1 MLLRS
6 IRREKIEEFSYSNLG
21 FNLISIGRNLYFER
35 GNVECKVV
43 KRFVVSALNY
53 RLDPNRLER

>member
-21 FNLISIGRNLYFER
+21 FNLISIGC
-35 GNVECKVV
+35 NVECKVV